1 MKKEDFCE
9 ILGDIDPKHVTTAR
23 SPAKRK
29 TADKA
34 KWYAVAACLCLI
46 AGFLIFASGT
56 KSQPNS
62 SVVVSSSTADVAP
75 MIFVNNKLFKQ
86 AVNQTFYTD
95 FQPDFL
101 YLGDIKTDIS
111 RESTSYS
118 DGIPR
123 ENFQCNIPIVGAKV
137 YQYGENIVVLVDQGY
152 WLYESAEAQ
161 NDSRQWNELTEEE
174 KKQLDPSYHP

>member
-75 MIFVNNKLFKQ
+75 MIFVNNKSTMLFR
-86 AVNQTFYTD
+86 N
-95 FQPDFL
+95 
-101 YLGDIKTDIS
+101 LGTTHLETTKSSI
-111 RESTSYS
+111 
-118 DGIPR
+118 
-123 ENFQCNIPIVGAKV
+123 
-137 YQYGENIVVLVDQGY
+137 
-152 WLYESAEAQ
+152 
-161 NDSRQWNELTEEE
+161 
-174 KKQLDPSYHP
+174 LD